1 MKQFNNSFATIKLR
15 ETLVENK
22 VTFTIDDENID
33 SLFNKK
39 FEANVDYVQDGTDV
53 YYVTDQSD
61 LENFVDYV
69 ESSGMDSSKI
79 HIKEEGN
86 VTGGGEAYNASL
98 HASKKQRNPF
108 TEDELSG
115 YKKLKGF
122 RAGHTKDT
130 GGFQYSD
137 LWGVNE
143 GFEVGDKAKVTIKGN
158 VNYNKIGE
166 IVDVTEDGKYF
177 TLQFKNNTKSIYHQ
191 SDITIPAKVKD
202 FQDKPSLPLDEE
214 GLQEVKIPENIKS
227 FAKRKQILPL
237 VMQVARW
244 AEKAGENIVGGT
256 AIGKNYS
263 TLVLDLTREGGEI
276 HINTEDET
284 IEVNGNWVDN
294 YDGFVTALQPE
305 AQGPDEDDY
314 DWYTDKYVNE
324 NHSDSNAEELKTVEE
339 LLLVAHQKN
348 DYSVM
353 SAYENRIKRLKLLVA
368 IEKKIGKQLPHLEF
382 RVDFADYLRKELG
395 YKGPIKYSR
404 LGGLKN
410 AVEIANFI
418 ISSQSQINENYHR
431 FKKETVTRSKEQ
443 QMHEAMKLVRKKL
456 YEAEK
461 VIDYVKTMKEE
472 LGLQEYK
479 SHTNKLME
487 KLQVS
492 ISEIYKKYKS
502 IK

>member
-1 MKQFNNSFATIKLR
+1 M
-15 ETLVENK
+15 
-22 VTFTIDDENID
+22 
-33 SLFNKK
+33 
-39 FEANVDYVQDGTDV
+39 
-53 YYVTDQSD
+53 
-61 LENFVDYV
+61 
-69 ESSGMDSSKI
+69 
-79 HIKEEGN
+79 
-86 VTGGGEAYNASL
+86 
-98 HASKKQRNPF
+98 
-108 TEDELSG
+108 SG

-122 RAGHTKDT
+122 RPGHTKDT

-143 GFEVGDKAKVTIKGN
+143 GFEVGDSAKVTMKGN

-166 IVDVTEDGKYF
+166 IVDVTKDGKYY
-177 TLQFKNNTKSIYHQ
+177 TLQFKNNTKAIYHE
-191 SDITIPAKVKD
+191 SDISTPAKVKD

-214 GLQEVKIPENIKS
+214 GLQEASVPENIKS

-244 AEKAGENIVGGT
+244 AEKAGEKIVGGT

-276 HINTEDET
+276 RINTENET

-294 YDGFVTALQPE
+294 YDAFVTALEPE
-305 AQGPDEDDY
+305 AQDSDEEKY
-314 DWYTDKYVNE
+314 DWYKDEYIKE
-324 NHSDSNAEELKTVEE
+324 NHSDSNVQELERVEN
-339 LLLVAHQKN
+339 LLSVAHQNN

-353 SAYENRIKRLKLLVA
+353 TAYENRIKLLKFIVLL
-368 IEKKIGKQLPHLEF
+368 EKKLGKQLPTFQFGEYF
-382 RVDFADYLRKELG
+382 SDYVKDNFGYEGKIKTNAFGAVVNLIDIARHALGDKEL
-395 YKGPIKYSR
+395 
-404 LGGLKN
+404 
-410 AVEIANFI
+410 
-418 ISSQSQINENYHR
+418 NENYHR

-461 VIDYVKTMKEE
+461 VLHYVKTMKEE

-479 SHTNKLME
+479 GHTNKLME
-487 KLQVS
+487 KLRVS
-492 ISEIYKKYKS
+492 ISEIYKKYKE

>member
-15 ETLVENK
+15 EEQSP
-22 VTFTIDDENID
+22 FDE
-33 SLFNKK
+33 
-39 FEANVDYVQDGTDV
+39 Q
-53 YYVTDQSD
+53 
-61 LENFVDYV
+61 
-69 ESSGMDSSKI
+69 
-79 HIKEEGN
+79 N

-98 HASKKQRNPF
+98 HASKKKRNPF

-122 RAGHTKDT
+122 RAGHTRDT

-143 GFEVGDKAKVTIKGN
+143 GFEVGDSAKVTKQGDI
-158 VNYNKIGE
+158 NYNKIGKIIAKE
-166 IVDVTEDGKYF
+166 KANYY
-177 TLQFKNNTKSIYHQ
+177 TLQFENNTRSDYHE
-191 SDITIPAKVKD
+191 SNITIPAKVKD
-202 FQDKPSLPLDEE
+202 FQDKPSLEITEVAMEKELDYIIKKDGKSVVGTFDSYRRDGALLFRINGKLVAIDEKDAEIKPINAEFQLEE
-214 GLQEVKIPENIKS
+214 QN
-227 FAKRKQILPL
+227 
-237 VMQVARW
+237 
-244 AEKAGENIVGGT
+244 
-256 AIGKNYS
+256 
-263 TLVLDLTREGGEI
+263 RERYMYI
-276 HINTEDET
+276 
-284 IEVNGNWVDN
+284 
-294 YDGFVTALQPE
+294 
-305 AQGPDEDDY
+305 
-314 DWYTDKYVNE
+314 NE
-324 NHSDSNAEELKTVEE
+324 NHSNSNVEE
-339 LLLVAHQKN
+339 LERVENLLSVAHQKN

-353 SAYENRIKRLKLLVA
+353 TAYENRIKLLEFIVLL
-368 IEKKIGKQLPHLEF
+368 EKKLGKQLPTFSFGEEF
-382 RVDFADYLRKELG
+382 WEYVKDNFG
-395 YKGPIKYSR
+395 YSGKIKTDKYGAVSN
-404 LGGLKN
+404 LKD
-410 AVEIANFI
+410 IANYALNNT
-418 ISSQSQINENYHR
+418 SLKENYHR

>member
-1 MKQFNNSFATIKLR
+1 MKPFNNSFATLKLR
-15 ETLVENK
+15 EEQSP
-22 VTFTIDDENID
+22 FDE
-33 SLFNKK
+33 
-39 FEANVDYVQDGTDV
+39 Q
-53 YYVTDQSD
+53 
-61 LENFVDYV
+61 
-69 ESSGMDSSKI
+69 
-79 HIKEEGN
+79 N
-86 VTGGGEAYNASL
+86 VTGADGAYNASL
-98 HASKKQRNPF
+98 HASKKKRNPF

-143 GFEVGDKAKVTIKGN
+143 GFAVGDKAKVTMKGN
-158 VNYNKIGE
+158 VNHNKIGE

-191 SDITIPAKVKD
+191 SDITIPAGIKD
-202 FQDKPSLPLDEE
+202 FEEKPRLDIDEAT
-214 GLQEVKIPENIKS
+214 QTYND
-227 FAKRKQILPL
+227 
-237 VMQVARW
+237 
-244 AEKAGENIVGGT
+244 
-256 AIGKNYS
+256 
-263 TLVLDLTREGGEI
+263 DL
-276 HINTEDET
+276 
-284 IEVNGNWVDN
+284 
-294 YDGFVTALQPE
+294 
-305 AQGPDEDDY
+305 
-314 DWYTDKYVNE
+314 YTDTYVNE
-324 NHSDSNAEELKTVEE
+324 NHSDSNAKELERVEN
-339 LLLVAHQKN
+339 LLSVAHQKN

-368 IEKKIGKQLPHLEF
+368 IEKKMGKQLPRLEF
-382 RVDFADYLRKELG
+382 HVDFADYLRKELG
-395 YKGPIKYSR
+395 YKGPIKYSQ

-410 AVEIANFI
+410 AVEIADFI

>member
-1 MKQFNNSFATIKLR
+1 MKPFNNSFATLKLR
-15 ETLVENK
+15 EEQSS
-22 VTFTIDDENID
+22 FDE
-33 SLFNKK
+33 
-39 FEANVDYVQDGTDV
+39 Q
-53 YYVTDQSD
+53 
-61 LENFVDYV
+61 
-69 ESSGMDSSKI
+69 
-79 HIKEEGN
+79 N
-86 VTGGGEAYNASL
+86 VTGADGAYNASL
-98 HASKKQRNPF
+98 HASKKKRNPF

-122 RAGHTKDT
+122 RPGHTKDT

-143 GFEVGDKAKVTIKGN
+143 GFEVGDKAKVTMKGN
-158 VNYNKIGE
+158 VNHNKIGE

-191 SDITIPAKVKD
+191 SDITIPAGIKD
-202 FQDKPSLPLDEE
+202 FEEKPRLDIDEAEQTYNDDDIYEPYEQDD
-214 GLQEVKIPENIKS
+214 
-227 FAKRKQILPL
+227 
-237 VMQVARW
+237 
-244 AEKAGENIVGGT
+244 
-256 AIGKNYS
+256 
-263 TLVLDLTREGGEI
+263 
-276 HINTEDET
+276 
-284 IEVNGNWVDN
+284 
-294 YDGFVTALQPE
+294 
-305 AQGPDEDDY
+305 DEDDY
-314 DWYTDKYVNE
+314 DWFTDTYEKSTKNE
-324 NHSDSNAEELKTVEE
+324 NHSDSNAQELERVEN
-339 LLLVAHQKN
+339 LLSVAHQKN

-368 IEKKIGKQLPHLEF
+368 IEKKIGKQLPRLEF
-382 RVDFADYLRKELG
+382 HVDFANYLRKELG
-395 YKGPIKYSR
+395 YKGPIKYSQ

-410 AVEIANFI
+410 AVEIADFI

-487 KLQVS
+487 KLQIS

>member
-1 MKQFNNSFATIKLR
+1 LR
-15 ETLVENK
+15 ETLVESK
-22 VTFTIDDENID
+22 VTFTIDDQKID
-33 SLFNKK
+33 DLFLSK
-39 FEANVDYVQDGTDV
+39 FNGDYEYSEDGSYTLDQDI
-53 YYVTDQSD
+53 Y
-61 LENFVDYV
+61 EKFVDYV
-69 ESSGMDSSKI
+69 ESSGLDSNNI
-79 HIKEEGN
+79 RVQGDVKEQGN

-98 HASKKQRNPF
+98 HASEKKRNPF

-143 GFEVGDKAKVTIKGN
+143 GFEVGDKAKVTMKGN

-177 TLQFKNNTKSIYHQ
+177 TLKFKNNTKSIYHQ

-202 FQDKPSLPLDEE
+202 FQDKPSLNIQDEQ
-214 GLQEVKIPENIKS
+214 L
-227 FAKRKQILPL
+227 
-237 VMQVARW
+237 
-244 AEKAGENIVGGT
+244 AE
-256 AIGKNYS
+256 
-263 TLVLDLTREGGEI
+263 D
-276 HINTEDET
+276 
-284 IEVNGNWVDN
+284 
-294 YDGFVTALQPE
+294 
-305 AQGPDEDDY
+305 DEDIYEPEEQDDSEDSY

-324 NHSDSNAEELKTVEE
+324 NHSDSNAEELERVEN
-339 LLLVAHQKN
+339 LLSVAHQKN

-353 SAYENRIKRLKLLVA
+353 TAYENRIKLLKFIVLL
-368 IEKKIGKQLPHLEF
+368 EKKLGKQLPTLQFGEYF
-382 RVDFADYLRKELG
+382 SDYVKDNFGYAGKIKTNAYGAVVNLKDVATHVLG
-395 YKGPIKYSR
+395 DKA
-404 LGGLKN
+404 L
-410 AVEIANFI
+410 
-418 ISSQSQINENYHR
+418 NENYHR

-487 KLQVS
+487 KLQAS
-492 ISEIYKKYKS
+492 IGEIYKKYKS

>member
-22 VTFTIDDENID
+22 VTFTIDDQKID
-33 SLFNKK
+33 DLFLSK
-39 FEANVDYVQDGTDV
+39 FNGDFEYSEDGSYTLDQDI
-53 YYVTDQSD
+53 Y
-61 LENFVDYV
+61 EKFVDYV
-69 ESSGMDSSKI
+69 ESSGLDSNNI
-79 HIKEEGN
+79 RVQGDVEEQGN

-98 HASKKQRNPF
+98 HASEKKRNPF

-143 GFEVGDKAKVTIKGN
+143 GFEVGDKAKVTMKGN
-158 VNYNKIGE
+158 VNHNKIGE

-177 TLQFKNNTKSIYHQ
+177 TLQFKNNTKAIYHQ

-214 GLQEVKIPENIKS
+214 DLQEASIPDNIKS

-263 TLVLDLTREGGEI
+263 TLVLDITREGGEI

-284 IEVNGNWVDN
+284 IEVNGNLVDN
-294 YDGFVTALQPE
+294 YNGFITALQPE
-305 AQGPDEDDY
+305 EQDDDEDKY
-314 DWYTDKYVNE
+314 DWYKDEYINE
-324 NHSDSNAEELKTVEE
+324 NHSNSNAQELERVEN
-339 LLLVAHQKN
+339 LLSVAHQKN

-353 SAYENRIKRLKLLVA
+353 TAYENRIKLLKFIVLL
-368 IEKKIGKQLPHLEF
+368 EKKLGKQLPTLQFGEYF
-382 RVDFADYLRKELG
+382 SDYVKDNFGYTGKIKRNAYGAVVNLKDVATHVLG
-395 YKGPIKYSR
+395 DKA
-404 LGGLKN
+404 L
-410 AVEIANFI
+410 
-418 ISSQSQINENYHR
+418 NENYHR

>member
-1 MKQFNNSFATIKLR
+1 MKPFNNSFATIKLR
-15 ETLVENK
+15 EEQSS
-22 VTFTIDDENID
+22 FDE
-33 SLFNKK
+33 
-39 FEANVDYVQDGTDV
+39 Q
-53 YYVTDQSD
+53 
-61 LENFVDYV
+61 
-69 ESSGMDSSKI
+69 
-79 HIKEEGN
+79 N
-86 VTGGGEAYNASL
+86 VTGADGAYNASL

-122 RAGHTKDT
+122 RPGHTKDT

-143 GFEVGDKAKVTIKGN
+143 GFEVGDSAKVTMKGN

-166 IVDVTEDGKYF
+166 IVDVTKDGKYY
-177 TLQFKNNTKSIYHQ
+177 TLQFKNNTKAIYHE
-191 SDITIPAKVKD
+191 SDISTPAKVKD

-227 FAKRKQILPL
+227 FAKRKQIIPL

-244 AEKAGENIVGGT
+244 AEKAGKNIAGGT

-294 YDGFVTALQPE
+294 YDGFLTALEPE
-305 AQGPDEDDY
+305 AQDLDEQKY
-314 DWYTDKYVNE
+314 NWYKDEY
-324 NHSDSNAEELKTVEE
+324 
-339 LLLVAHQKN
+339 
-348 DYSVM
+348 
-353 SAYENRIKRLKLLVA
+353 IK
-368 IEKKIGKQLPHLEF
+368 
-382 RVDFADYLRKELG
+382 
-395 YKGPIKYSR
+395 
-404 LGGLKN
+404 
-410 AVEIANFI
+410 
-418 ISSQSQINENYHR
+418 ENYHR
-431 FKKETVTRSKEQ
+431 FKKETITRSKEQ

-461 VIDYVKTMKEE
+461 ALDYVKTMKEE